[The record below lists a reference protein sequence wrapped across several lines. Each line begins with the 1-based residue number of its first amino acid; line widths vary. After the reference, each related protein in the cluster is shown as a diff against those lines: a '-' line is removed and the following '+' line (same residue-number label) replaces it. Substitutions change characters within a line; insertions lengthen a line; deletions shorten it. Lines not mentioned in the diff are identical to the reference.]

1 LARKIAPHPTNQSL
15 NLPSCRCDG
24 GEHSYRE
31 RSSLI
36 APILATCLPSGDFL
50 AFYDER
56 CGRVGHRHGIQ
67 REFGGDGP
75 WPSDRVYPEAPY
87 RDRGERAG
95 VSTQPVR
102 TIKEI
107 GGIG

>member
-15 NLPSCRCDG
+15 NRLHASAIRA
-24 GEHSYRE
+24 STAIASA
-31 RSSLI
+31 SSLI
-36 APILATCLPSGDFL
+36 APIVVNCLPFFDFH
-50 AFYDER
+50 AFHDER

-67 REFGGDGP
+67 REFGGDDP
-75 WPSDRVYPEAPY
+75 WSSDRVYPDAPY

>member
-1 LARKIAPHPTNQSL
+1 MGASTAIASA
-15 NLPSCRCDG
+15 
-24 GEHSYRE
+24 
-31 RSSLI
+31 SSLI
-36 APILATCLPSGDFL
+36 APIVVNLLPSSDFH

-67 REFGGDGP
+67 REFGGDDP
-75 WPSDRVYPEAPY
+75 WPSDRVYPDAPY

-102 TIKEI
+102 TLKEI